1 MYNRLARAPTLRNER
16 EAANIAYHMILRTL
30 ALALVMPALA
40 RAQQASADWPIYGGN
55 SDNTRYST
63 LSQITPANVK
73 QLTVAWTYQTHDEF
87 PGSEMQSNPI
97 VVDGV
102 LFATTPKMRV
112 IALDAATGRELW
124 SFNPNLANAKT
135 GRFRHRGVTVHDDR
149 LLFTYRNWLWALDK
163 RTGLPIRTF
172 GDSGRVDL
180 RKGLDRPI
188 DGVSISASTPGVVFE
203 DLYIIGSTVSES
215 LPSSP
220 GDIRAFDVKTGALRW
235 SFHTIPH
242 PGEFGY
248 ETWSPESYK
257 INGGTNAWAGL
268 TVDHTLGLVYGATGS
283 ASFDFYGSNRLGD
296 NLFAN
301 TILALDA
308 RTGKRVWHFQGV
320 KHDLWDLD
328 FPAPPALVT
337 VQRDGKPVQ
346 ALAQITKSGH
356 VWVLDRRTGAALF
369 PIEEKQVP
377 ASRIPGERAAAT
389 QRLPVL
395 PPAFT
400 RQRITLNMLTRRT
413 PAAHAAAVKTFREYD
428 SNGLFNPPSTKGTVV
443 FPGYDGGGEWGG
455 PAYDPESGLLYVNAN
470 EMAWLLR
477 MVPRSDKSLY
487 QNNCA
492 SCHGSDLKGN
502 ANNIPSLVGVG
513 TRRTRDEL
521 ALIIRA
527 GSARMPA
534 FGELFD
540 SGTIGDVVN
549 FLITGKDVAET
560 AGSNPNYLSYRN
572 DGYKL
577 WLDPDGYP
585 PYSPPW
591 GTLNAID
598 LNAGAIKWKIPF
610 GEYPK
615 LAAKGMHDTGTDN
628 YGGPVVTANGLLFI
642 GATTYDKTFHAYD
655 KRTGKLL
662 WKAALPASGN
672 ATPSLYVV
680 NGKEYVVI
688 ACGGGKNGAES
699 GGTIVAFTLPAH

>member
-1 MYNRLARAPTLRNER
+1 MKSL
-16 EAANIAYHMILRTL
+16 IA
-30 ALALVMPALA
+30 ALVLVAPAIA
-40 RAQQASADWPIYGGN
+40 HTQQASTDWPIYGGN
-55 SDNTRYST
+55 TSNTRYST
-63 LSQITPANVK
+63 LLQISPKNVK
-73 QLTVAWTYQTHDEF
+73 QLKVAWTYETHDEF
-87 PGSEMQSNPI
+87 TGSEMQSNPI

-112 IALDAATGRELW
+112 IALDAATGKEIW
-124 SFNPNLANAKT
+124 SFNPNLTNAKT
-135 GRFRHRGVTVHDDR
+135 GRFRHRGVTVHEDR
-149 LLFTYRNWLWALDK
+149 VFFTYRNWLWAVDK
-163 RTGLPIRTF
+163 KSGAPVRSF

-180 RKGLDRPI
+180 RKGLDRPVE
-188 DGVSISASTPGVVFE
+188 GVSVSASTPGVIFE
-203 DLYIIGSTVSES
+203 DLYIIGSSVSES

-220 GDIRAFDVKTGALRW
+220 GDIRAYDVKTGALRW

-248 ETWSPESYK
+248 DTWSPESYR

-268 TVDHTLGLVYGATGS
+268 TVDHALGIVYGATGS
-283 ASFDFYGSNRLGD
+283 ASFDFYGSNRVGD

-301 TILALDA
+301 SILALDA

-337 VQRDGKPVQ
+337 VQRNGKPVE
-346 ALAQITKSGH
+346 ALAQITKTGH
-356 VWVLDRRTGAALF
+356 VWVLDRRTGDPLF
-369 PIEEKQVP
+369 PVTEKKVP
-377 ASRIPGERAAAT
+377 QSTIPGERTAET

-400 RQRITLNMLTRRT
+400 RQRVTFDMLTRRT
-413 PAAHAAAVKTFREYD
+413 PAAHAAAVKTFKQYD
-428 SNGLFNPPSTKGTVV
+428 SNGLFNPPSTKGTIV

-492 SCHGSDLKGN
+492 SCHGADLKGN
-502 ANNIPSLVGVG
+502 TNNIPSLVDIAS
-513 TRRTRDEL
+513 RRTRDEM
-521 ALIIRA
+521 ALIIRT

-540 SGTIGDVVN
+540 SGTINDVVN
-549 FLITGKDVAET
+549 FLVTGKDVAET
-560 AGSNPNYLSYRN
+560 ASSNPNYMAYRN
-572 DGYKL
+572 NGYVIF
-577 WLDPDGYP
+577 LDPDGYP
-585 PYSPPW
+585 AITPPW

-598 LNAGAIKWKIPF
+598 LNKGTIRWTIPF

-615 LAAKGMHDTGTDN
+615 LAAKGLRNTGTDN
-628 YGGPVVTANGLLFI
+628 YGGPVVTSNGLLFI
-642 GATTYDKTFHAYD
+642 GATTYDKKFHVFD

-662 WKAALPASGN
+662 WEAQLPASGN
-672 ATPSLYVV
+672 ATPSLYMV

-699 GGTIVAFTLPAH
+699 GGTFVAFALPN